1 MIIPAPQVAYYGYLL
16 VADVLGSD
24 GPDLP
29 SFSLVYSIMHLGW
42 PFMLCLAVLPKV
54 VLAQEKSTPITI
66 IGLWLILTFA
76 VCQSYPFYSAGQEV
90 ANAYHVAPHILAI
103 IGPLYW
109 LARWFRTSRLSAWMR
124 EKGISYRGQRIVAA
138 TLFLL
143 ISIPSSLYSYNGM
156 INHAIAPQP
165 PYFLDRDIK
174 NAMRW
179 VDENV
184 AGTSVVLARSDLAQF
199 VPRISG
205 TRTYCGH
212 YMLTR
217 NAAEKAQRAAD
228 FLAFRQTENN
238 MRQFAIENRIAYVIA
253 GPRDVAVLRERQ
265 FDWMVEVYG
274 SEGAVVV
281 RLDI

>member
-1 MIIPAPQVAYYGYLL
+1 MEAGDAYR
-16 VADVLGSD
+16 
-24 GPDLP
+24 
-29 SFSLVYSIMHLGW
+29 
-42 PFMLCLAVLPKV
+42 
-54 VLAQEKSTPITI
+54 
-66 IGLWLILTFA
+66 
-76 VCQSYPFYSAGQEV
+76 
-90 ANAYHVAPHILAI
+90 VAPPILAM

-109 LARWFRTSRLSAWMR
+109 LVHWFKMSRLSAWMR
-124 EKGISYRGQRIVAA
+124 EEGISYRGQRIVAA

-156 INHAIAPQP
+156 INRAMVPRP
-165 PYFLDRDIK
+165 PYFLDRDVE

-184 AGTSVVLARSDLAQF
+184 ARTSVVLARSDLAQF

-205 TRTYCGH
+205 TRSYCGH

-217 NAAEKAQRAAD
+217 DAEEKAQRAAD
-228 FLAFRQTENN
+228 FLAFRQSEVN
-238 MRQFAIENRIAYVIA
+238 MRHFALENRIAYVIA

-274 SEGAVVV
+274 SEDAAVV